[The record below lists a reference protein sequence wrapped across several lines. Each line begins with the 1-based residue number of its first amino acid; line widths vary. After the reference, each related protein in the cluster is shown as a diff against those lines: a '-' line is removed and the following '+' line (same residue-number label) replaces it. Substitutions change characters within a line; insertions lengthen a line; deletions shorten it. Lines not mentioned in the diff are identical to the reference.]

1 MTLTAWTHAIL
12 YSLTFPLSCVSM
24 NSLWHH
30 YHRHSRNSLHQHFLN
45 KYIQHILYKAI
56 SALLHSFLLR
66 TNSPLQIR
74 DLRMVR
80 TQAAHYGYW
89 HIMNLILRPLLW
101 QGLQAPQE
109 FSRLSPKAIHYS
121 LPHPGP
127 QLVTILVSLYHKST
141 TRPPS
146 SYRFLPT
153 EQWVTSTV
161 NCYPLFHPYEIPSSS
176 PM

>member
-56 SALLHSFLLR
+56 SALLHSSLLR

-80 TQAAHYGYW
+80 TQAAPYGYW
-89 HIMNLILRPLLW
+89 HLMNLILRPLLW

-109 FSRLSPKAIHYS
+109 FSRLSPRPYTIHCPIQVHSWSPSWSAYTTN
-121 LPHPGP
+121 PPPDHPLVIGSC
-127 QLVTILVSLYHKST
+127 QLNSG
-141 TRPPS
+141 
-146 SYRFLPT
+146 
-153 EQWVTSTV
+153 
-161 NCYPLFHPYEIPSSS
+161 
-176 PM
+176 